1 MGSSPALTVPPT
13 QNTAPVLEFRCLY
26 TQDLRRKQKRWQ
38 DGRLK
43 FHTFNKRVMVYDERS
58 NFVGD
63 SHWRADTDLNEGE
76 ELGLE
81 RGGILVEVGECIGK
95 KDQDLSELV
104 DKRVRE
110 REERAAAKATVTSPA
125 VPRASYAKPQMPAP
139 DGPQYLRP
147 KPLNA
152 IIGMPT
158 GHYSR
163 AVVSHLSPFEQKH
176 LANQDGQTDGP
187 PAKRQKQGDTP
198 SKSGYAHN
206 LLGATLNLGS
216 RWSTSAQA
224 IPYQPLKTDIN
235 RSPIDL
241 TQDENQGTVTRGAA
255 TRETNLGR
263 RSAKAQNRGL
273 SRSPRPRNGYAR
285 SLTGATSTLSGQET
299 FPCAKHAIRQVVSTN
314 SNSRPNNDANSNTS
328 NGQNT
333 ITRPPIT
340 LRPTEELEISK
351 QQSSSKHTSE
361 PLASESVQVPIAHKN
376 KPVQESPAA
385 RLIAGQ
391 PVTSLRIKPRPPRKM
406 MMLMEL
412 SRPRQLARDLNAEAP
427 NELPKPTKA
436 DNVACTEMAASGKL
450 TFSANN
456 ESNTGNILP
465 HLSSRALSASNPLE
479 PQHAICDTMT
489 MPPNARRQAAILAP
503 HMFSDGITT
512 ESRQCL
518 AVPIIND
525 TIEPERLENS
535 YPSHR
540 GELPSRQPKRADDIF
555 SASLAQSNL
564 AVSYSNLVCTDGL
577 NAQSG
582 SAARRGSLEAI
593 QEPVSIG
600 AGVCLSR
607 NEPAFSAYSGV
618 DDTRNVPRTS
628 GRVSAT
634 ETGRRRQ
641 IPDTLTKSDGKLT
654 SHPRAAKEIE
664 ESEQPPTKNFAHGKA
679 ETITGDIAIKPSPTS
694 TTADPKGFSGR
705 DIQKAGIL
713 TNLHTTKLTRQAAL
727 RSPPMALP
735 ANVVNADVPGSK
747 VVPRIAP
754 PPCRT
759 SVRAE
764 AGKIKEDTTACGPAR
779 EIISR
784 GPWSRESFDLFG
796 AWRPPGRGAETKS
809 SVAGVD

>member
-1 MGSSPALTVPPT
+1 M
-13 QNTAPVLEFRCLY
+13 
-26 TQDLRRKQKRWQ
+26 
-38 DGRLK
+38 
-43 FHTFNKRVMVYDERS
+43 YDERS

-125 VPRASYAKPQMPAP
+125 VPRASFAKPQIPAP

-216 RWSTSAQA
+216 RWPTNAKA

-235 RSPIDL
+235 RPPIDL
-241 TQDENQGTVTRGAA
+241 TQDENQGMVARGAA

-263 RSAKAQNRGL
+263 RSAKEQNRGL
-273 SRSPRPRNGYAR
+273 NTSPRPRNGYAR
-285 SLTGATSTLSGQET
+285 SLTEARSNLSGLET
-299 FPCAKHAIRQVVSTN
+299 FPCAKHATRQVVPTN
-314 SNSRPNNDANSNTS
+314 SNSRPNNDASSNTS

-333 ITRPPIT
+333 ITRPPIK
-340 LRPTEELEISK
+340 LRPTEELEISR
-351 QQSSSKHTSE
+351 QQSSSKHISE
-361 PLASESVQVPIAHKN
+361 PLASESVPVTMAYGN
-376 KPVQESPAA
+376 KPIQESPAA

-427 NELPKPTKA
+427 NELTKPTKA
-436 DNVACTEMAASGKL
+436 DNVACTKMAASRKL
-450 TFSANN
+450 TFSAND
-456 ESNTGNILP
+456 ESNTDTILP

-479 PQHAICDTMT
+479 AQHAICDTLS
-489 MPPNARRQAAILAP
+489 MPPNAQRQAAILAP

-512 ESRQCL
+512 ESRQCF

-525 TIEPERLENS
+525 TIEPERRENS

-540 GELPSRQPKRADDIF
+540 GELPSRQPKKADDIF
-555 SASLAQSNL
+555 DASLAQSNL
-564 AVSYSNLVCTDGL
+564 AVSCSNLVCTDGP

-582 SAARRGSLEAI
+582 SADRRGSLEVI
-593 QEPVSIG
+593 QQPVSIG
-600 AGVCLSR
+600 AVVCLSR
-607 NEPAFSAYSGV
+607 NEPTFSAYSGV
-618 DDTRNVPRTS
+618 GDTRNVPRTS
-628 GRVSAT
+628 GRVPAT

-654 SHPRAAKEIE
+654 PHPRAAKEIE
-664 ESEQPPTKNFAHGKA
+664 ESEQPPTRNFAHGKA
-679 ETITGDIAIKPSPTS
+679 ETITDDITIKPSSTS
-694 TTADPKGFSGR
+694 TTADPKGFSER
-705 DIQKAGIL
+705 DIQKAGIS
-713 TNLHTTKLTRQAAL
+713 TNLHATKLTRQAAL

-754 PPCRT
+754 PSCRT

-764 AGKIKEDTTACGPAR
+764 AGKIKKDTTACDPAR
-779 EIISR
+779 EVISR

-796 AWRPPGRGAETKS
+796 AWRPPGRVADTKS
-809 SVAGVD
+809 SVDRGQLD